1 MMDRS
6 HSIVVGI
13 DFGTTYSGVAFARDA
28 EPDRI
33 HFVSNWRS
41 SNLNSFPKQKVP
53 TSIYYGHSF
62 EPPTWGYDVD
72 SEEDALRWFKLLL
85 LDDEHMPAHLKRSKY
100 IRTAKELLKKEN
112 KHVIEVIADYL
123 RLVWEH
129 SLRAIE
135 KTMGEAMVKL
145 STFKFVVTLPAIW
158 PAYAQIR
165 MHKAIAAAGLLDK
178 RAAGET
184 VLTFLPEPEAA
195 ALATL
200 HKMHQRPD
208 MKKNDDFVVCDC
220 GGGTVDI
227 ITYKIHK
234 PLMSSIRE
242 SVPGNG
248 RLCGAVRLDEA
259 FARLLRTKMPM
270 NVLKALSPAER
281 QRLMYD
287 NWETG
292 IKPGFANDERSW
304 TVRIPFCASLSNVQ
318 YPKDIILGREDIW
331 LVFEDVLTEVA
342 SLVLDQIQEAHR
354 KYGKPPKYVIL
365 VGGFGR
371 SCALYDHLQ
380 KKIGLYFASVNI
392 LQDEGTDPWT
402 AICEGAVI
410 HGLKREQSLS
420 SAQCN
425 LVDSRFARA
434 SIGTMY
440 NALPFEEDVH
450 DIKDKEWCP
459 MQQEYQASDQ
469 IHWFIYKGEV
479 VNGNE
484 PTVFEFFQA
493 LTEQPTELVNEMVYS
508 QAGTPPNRFD
518 HTVKF
523 LCRMQWSFIPDIAV
537 LPEKRNNAGHI
548 FYELPYR
555 IEMVTQGVSQDF
567 QVFYEDKVVAAHSV
581 SESLSESLK
590 TAMIEDD

>member
-1 MMDRS
+1 MDRS

-53 TSIYYGHSF
+53 TSIYYGRSF
-62 EPPTWGYDVD
+62 GPPTWGYDVE

-208 MKKNDDFVVCDC
+208 MKKSDDFVVCDC

-242 SVPGNG
+242 SVPGDG

-342 SLVLDQIQEAHR
+342 SLVLDQIQEANR
-354 KYGKPPKYVIL
+354 KYGKPPKYIIL

-371 SCALYDHLQ
+371 SCALYEHLQ
-380 KKIGLYFASVNI
+380 KEIGLYFANVII

-420 SAQCN
+420 SAQYN

-440 NALPFEEDVH
+440 NAIPFEEDVH

-459 MQQEYQASDQ
+459 
-469 IHWFIYKGEV
+469 GEV

-484 PTVFEFFQA
+484 PAIFDFFQA
-493 LTEQPTELVNEMVYS
+493 LTEQPTEIVNEMVYS
-508 QAGTPPNRFD
+508 LAETPPNRFD
-518 HTVKF
+518 HTVRL
-523 LCRMQWSFIPDIAV
+523 LCRMRWSYIPDITV
-537 LPEKRNNAGHI
+537 LPEKTNDAGHI
-548 FYELPYR
+548 FYELPYK

-567 QVFYEDKVVAAHSV
+567 QVFYEDKIVAAHSV
-581 SESLSESLK
+581 SESLK
-590 TAMIEDD
+590 TDVVEDD